1 MRLRELTATNKSDE
15 RLSSYFRF
23 GWPILSLMILI
34 GAGVFLLLADVA
46 REQDRTYENTT
57 RDFVKQASHTWV
69 NTNAA
74 ISDEYG
80 LWNDAYTNVTLS
92 FNEEWADNNYFSANV
107 DVLGIV
113 NAPQGLR
120 YTYFDES
127 VAAKV
132 PEITAFLSKVD
143 RSAHDAYQRAPSKK
157 TLSDSPN
164 GLVLVD
170 GQLAAIAAQPIRP
183 ESKFEGQ
190 MPSAELPI
198 DVVISLKFID
208 QEALDLLSKSYQLKD
223 VKLHFGT
230 VAPIATNQRI
240 SYPLKG
246 INGQTIAWLD
256 WANVKPGTMSF
267 SSRVY
272 PILAGLIVICLLAMV
287 VTRRLLA
294 AQMTLSDIARAS
306 AEEAS
311 KTKSA
316 FLANVSH
323 ELRTPLN
330 AIIGYTEMV
339 SEDCAALG
347 AHESAED
354 CKKVLGSAHHLLSL
368 INDLLDHSKI
378 EAGKMDLNPSVT
390 PLMPIFEGVGEALS
404 SLMGKN
410 NTQFVLNYDPE
421 IGEALL
427 DGMRLKQCLLNLVS
441 NAAKFTQDGKITL
454 FARPVDLDGV
464 AFVRMAVKDS
474 GIGMSEATMAKLFAP
489 FVQADETTA
498 SKFGGTGLGLVIT
511 RALVE
516 AMGGEIS
523 VESAVGQGST
533 FTIVVPRGMA
543 VAPSIESYNATDLA
557 A

>member
-1 MRLRELTATNKSDE
+1 MRPREVTSSSKKDSSFA
-15 RLSSYFRF
+15 SYFRF
-23 GWPILSLMILI
+23 GWPVLSLMILI

-57 RDFVKQASHTWV
+57 RDFVKQASQTWV
-69 NTNAA
+69 NTNSA

-92 FNEEWADNNYFSANV
+92 FSKEWTDNNYFSANV
-107 DVLGIV
+107 DALGIV
-113 NAPQGLR
+113 NARKGLR

-132 PEITAFLSKVD
+132 PEITSFLRKVD
-143 RSAHDAYQRAPSKK
+143 RSAHDAYQRAPSEK
-157 TLSDSPN
+157 TLSNSPN
-164 GLVLVD
+164 GLVVVD
-170 GQLAAIAAQPIRP
+170 GQLATITAQPLRP
-183 ESKFEGQ
+183 ESKFGGQ
-190 MPSAELPI
+190 MPSADLPI

-208 QEALDLLSKSYQLKD
+208 QEALDLLSQSYKLKD
-223 VKLHFGT
+223 VKLHFGA
-230 VAPIATNQRI
+230 APPITNSQRI
-240 SYPLKG
+240 AYALKG
-246 INGQTIAWLD
+246 VDGQTIAWLD
-256 WANVKPGTMSF
+256 WTNVKPGTTSF
-267 SSRVY
+267 SNRFV
-272 PILAGLIVICLLAMV
+272 PILAGLIFICISAMV
-287 VTRRLLA
+287 VTRQLLA
-294 AQMTLSDIARAS
+294 GQMKLSDIARNS

-316 FLANVSH
+316 FLASVSH

-330 AIIGYTEMV
+330 AIIGYTEIV

-347 AHESAED
+347 AHESADD
-354 CKKVLGSAHHLLSL
+354 CKKVLGSAHHLLGL

-378 EAGKMDLNPSVT
+378 EAGKMDLNPNVT

-404 SLMGKN
+404 GLMAKN
-410 NTQFVLNYDPE
+410 NTQFVLNCDPE
-421 IGEALL
+421 IGDALL

-454 FARPVDLDGV
+454 SARAVTLGGV
-464 AFVRMAVKDS
+464 AFVRMAVKDE
-474 GIGMSEATMAKLFAP
+474 GIGMSEATIAKLFAP

-516 AMGGEIS
+516 AMGGRIS
-523 VESAVGQGST
+523 VESVVGQGST
-533 FTIVVPRGMA
+533 FTILVPRGMTVTPCGEGRIA
-543 VAPSIESYNATDLA
+543 ANLA